1 MKLMIRAACLSD
13 PGRVRR
19 KNEDNFY
26 FGGYCMPET
35 NTGLR
40 KPAYICRETGEGMW
54 LAVFDGMGGESLG
67 EAAAFAAASEMRRQ
81 CETLPRPFMSETHY
95 ISNVCMALNAAVV
108 NAARRRTVMHTGTT
122 LAALYITHRRVCV
135 CNVGDSRVYRLRR
148 KELSQLS
155 QDHVDGRPY
164 PPGVKPP
171 LMQHLGIDPKELL
184 IRPYI
189 TKGRIA
195 EGDCYLLCS
204 DGLTDMLT
212 ELQIADMMIRIPDV
226 TACAEALVKAALNH
240 GGRDNVTVIVCRIG
254 GGGDLPHSSGHEIQH
269 VVK

>member
-1 MKLMIRAACLSD
+1 MKLMIKAACLSD
-13 PGRVRR
+13 PGKVRR

-26 FGGYCMPET
+26 FGGYCMPE
-35 NTGLR
+35 NTAGLR
-40 KPAYICRETGEGMW
+40 KPAYICREMGEGMW

-81 CETLPRPFMSETHY
+81 CEVLPSPFTPKTRY
-95 ISNVCMALNAAVV
+95 IANLCLALNAAVV
-108 NAARRRTVMHTGTT
+108 NTAKRRKVMHTGTT
-122 LAALYITHRRVCV
+122 LAALYITRRRVYV
-135 CNVGDSRVYRLRR
+135 CNVGDSRVYRLRG

-184 IRPYI
+184 IHPYI
-189 TKGRIA
+189 ARGRLA

-212 ELQIADMMIRIPDV
+212 ELQIAEMMMRIPDV
-226 TACAEALVKAALNH
+226 EACAEALVKAALDK
-240 GGRDNVTVIVCRIG
+240 GGRDNVTVIVCRVG
-254 GGGDLPHSSGHEIQH
+254 GKADLPHLSGQETQC